1 MKIVLIANQS
11 ILTTLKTTVTRL
23 HNQLIFRIFTWFARI
38 LLAAAFVP
46 SGLTKLLGNRFTILG
61 TDDPIGFFF
70 EALYQSGWYWNFI
83 GLMQLSVALLLLI
96 PKTTF
101 LGALLYL
108 PIVINIL
115 AIVTSMSFTGTPFVV
130 GLMLLGNIYLLIWDV
145 KKLQAIGNII
155 LKR

>member
-1 MKIVLIANQS
+1 M
-11 ILTTLKTTVTRL
+11 TTLKTTVISL
-23 HNQLIFRIFTWFARI
+23 HNQLFFKIFTWFTRI
-38 LLAAAFVP
+38 LLAVAFVP
-46 SGLTKLLGNRFTILG
+46 SGLTKLVGNRFTTLG
-61 TDDPIGFFF
+61 TDDPVGFFF

-83 GLMQLSVALLLLI
+83 GLLQLTVVLLLLI

-115 AIVTSMSFTGTPFVV
+115 AIVTSMHFTGTPFIV
-130 GLMLLGNIYLLIWDV
+130 GLMLLANIYLLIWDV
-145 KKLQAIGNII
+145 EKLHAIGNII